1 MNSNTVKN
9 MSTYYNSLT
18 EYKRIETVEVSIGN
32 RPVGGRNPIRL
43 QSMTSVDTNDIAAVV
58 AQTQRVVDAGG
69 DYVRITAQGIKE
81 AEALKT
87 IKQQLLENGYDN
99 PLVADIHFNPKAAEV
114 SALYIEKVR
123 INPGNYVDKRASSE
137 IRYSD
142 EEYNAELIKIRQ
154 NLKTL
159 LSICKD
165 KGVAIRIGVNHGS
178 LSQRII
184 SRYGDTP
191 RGLVVSLIEFL
202 QICIAEDFHAVVLSI
217 KASNTRV
224 MVQACRM
231 LIAKMKEM
239 GRCYPVHLGVTEAGE
254 GEDGRLKSAI
264 GIGTLL
270 IDGIGDTVR
279 VSLTEEPECEIPV
292 ARQIVDYCTKHD
304 NTVTFNNIHT
314 FPFDPFSY
322 NRRKTFPVHQIGDGR
337 LPVVLAFADNAK
349 PSDFIQKPD
358 YLIFESYPGD
368 AILEQFNA
376 VVPYSILPF
385 IHWKQTGKGFPLFTL
400 DEFAGNE
407 KHQTCN
413 FVKINYQDI
422 DTLGDVANHPSVVFI
437 VEAVSSVAYRE
448 LRVVVVALQ
457 LKNIQNPVIVFTKSS
472 VTDKETFQINAACSV
487 GGMFIDGLADGIC
500 LNGTSFEAPVL
511 SATSFGILQA
521 SRVRFSKTEY
531 ISCPSCG
538 RTLFDIQKAVKE
550 IRERTG
556 HLSNLKIG
564 VMGCIVNG
572 PGEMAD
578 ADYGYV
584 GAGRGL
590 ITLYKEKV
598 VVRKNIPAHKAVD
611 ELIDLIKENGD
622 WIDPV

>member
-1 MNSNTVKN
+1 MT
-9 MSTYYNSLT
+9 TYYNSLT
-18 EYKRIETVEVSIGN
+18 KYSRIETLEVSIGN
-32 RPVGGRNPIRL
+32 RPVGGKNPIRL
-43 QSMTSVDTNDIAAVV
+43 QSMTSIDTNEIEAVV
-58 AQTQRVVDAGG
+58 AQTQRVIDAGG

-81 AEALKT
+81 AEALHV
-87 IKQQLLENGYDN
+87 IKQQLLKNGYDN

-114 SALYIEKVR
+114 SAQYIEKVR
-123 INPGNYVDKRASSE
+123 INPGNYVDKRVNAE
-137 IRYSD
+137 MHYTD
-142 EEYNAELIKIRQ
+142 EEYVAELDKTRQ
-154 NLKTL
+154 NLQSL
-159 LSICKD
+159 FCICKE

-178 LSQRII
+178 LSQRVM

-191 RGLVVSLIEFL
+191 EGLVMSLIEFL
-202 QICIAEDFHAVVLSI
+202 QICIAEDFHSIVLSI

-231 LIAKMKEM
+231 LVAKMKEM
-239 GRCYPVHLGVTEAGE
+239 GRCYPIHLGVTEAGE

-279 VSLTEEPECEIPV
+279 VSLTEDPECEIPV
-292 ARQIVDYCTKHD
+292 ARQIVDYCTKQD
-304 NTVTFNNIHT
+304 TIDFKAIESLSYN
-314 FPFDPFSY
+314 PFSY
-322 NRRKTFPVHQIGDGR
+322 SRRNTIMVHQTGGGK
-337 LPVVLAFADNAK
+337 LPVVLAYANNSK

-358 YLIFESYPGD
+358 YFLFESYPGND
-368 AILEQFNA
+368 VFDSFNSI
-376 VVPYSILPF
+376 VPNCILPF
-385 IHWKQTGKGFPLFTL
+385 KDWKVTGKGFPLFSVN
-400 DEFAGNE
+400 EFAENE
-407 KHQTCN
+407 KHAICN

-422 DTLGDVANHPSVVFI
+422 DALVGFANKPTVIFI
-437 VEAVSSVAYRE
+437 LEAKTGVAYRE
-448 LRVVVVALQ
+448 LRAGIELLNQ
-457 LKNIQNPVIVFTKSS
+457 RGIQNPVIVAMNQDE
-472 VTDKETFQINAACSV
+472 TDKESFQITSACGV

-500 LNGTSFEAPVL
+500 LKNTKLDASVV

-550 IRERTG
+550 IRQRTG
-556 HLSNLKIG
+556 HLPNLKIG

-590 ITLYKEKV
+590 ITLYKEKE
-598 VVRKNIPAHKAVD
+598 VVRKNIPADKAVD
-611 ELIDLIKENGD
+611 ELIELIKENGD
-622 WIDPV
+622 WNDVL

>member
-1 MNSNTVKN
+1 

-32 RPVGGRNPIRL
+32 RPVGGPNPIRL

-58 AQTQRVVDAGG
+58 AQTQRVIDAGG

-87 IKQQLLENGYDN
+87 IKQQLLEKGYDN

-137 IRYSD
+137 IRYTD

-159 LSICKD
+159 LSICKE

-191 RGLVVSLIEFL
+191 QGLVVSLIEFL

-322 NRRKTFPVHQIGDGR
+322 NRRKTFPVHQIGDGK
-337 LPVVLAFADNAK
+337 LPVVLAFADNTK

-368 AILEQFNA
+368 AILEQFKA
-376 VVPYSILPF
+376 VVPYFILPF
-385 IHWKQTGKGFPLFTL
+385 THWKQTGKGFPLFSL

-422 DTLGDVANHPSVVFI
+422 DTLGDVANNPSVVFI
-437 VEAVSSVAYRE
+437 VEAVSAVAYRE
-448 LRVVVVALQ
+448 LRAVVVALQ
-457 LKNIQNPVIVFTKSS
+457 LKNIQNPVIVFAKSS
-472 VTDKETFQINAACSV
+472 VTDKEIFQINAACSV

-500 LNGTSFEAPVL
+500 LNNTSFEAPVL

-622 WIDPV
+622 WKDPV